1 MRRIGVRVET
11 AAISYRVAD
20 FLKQHPPFDVVEES
34 DLLQLAKQ
42 GRVRF
47 YERHQ
52 YILAQ
57 GSSRVQV
64 LVIQQGTVLL
74 WDERGNEAKLLDVRG
89 PGDLLGVDQLF
100 ETSSHPFAARSVSDV
115 LVYAFPVA
123 DFNALLEKYPAAKEY
138 ALAYSSGRKRY
149 KARQGHDPENVTLGE
164 LAIDKI
170 LPTCRPNTSIRAASE
185 LLIESGSD
193 FLVVR
198 DTNERQLY
206 ALSAREF
213 LQWIARGEVDS
224 EKPVASLQGNSPV
237 RASNETT
244 VADAVLAMAD
254 SNSDVLE
261 INSDRFITARDIRQT
276 FGEDPLELLDTI
288 AHAEDVRSI
297 RQLNIRA
304 RKLALKHLNTEFS
317 AEWLAGF
324 TSRVDISIL
333 RRIMANVA
341 PESVAGCWCLCG
353 SSGRGEHLTNSS
365 PDVVFIGRDPDH
377 AFSCR
382 SALQRVTESFQEC
395 GYLAGE
401 EQPFEPS
408 FYVADVGEWTER
420 FRGWIT
426 DPILKK
432 FYQARPL
439 FDLRPFAGDESLFH
453 AIQASAVSSLNR
465 EFLHVIANDCLS
477 TIPPLT
483 FFKNA
488 VVDEVGE
495 ETAVFRLEEDAL
507 RPVVDVGRVFGLAA
521 GSVFRT
527 STTERFRLASALLPD
542 NASIFE
548 EAVETLR
555 ILLWQ
560 QGRAGI
566 RQGTSGSEISP
577 ALLDP
582 YHRQLLKRGF
592 RSILRLIEFTGDLEW
607 LKLL

>member
-1 MRRIGVRVET
+1 MET

-20 FLKQHPPFDVVEES
+20 FLKQHPPFDVVEEP

-74 WDERGNEAKLLDVRG
+74 WDERGNEGKLLDVRG
-89 PGDLLGVDQLF
+89 PGDLLGVDQLH
-100 ETSSHPFAARSVSDV
+100 ETPSHPFAARSVSDV
-115 LVYAFPVA
+115 LVYAFPVT
-123 DFNALLEKYPAAKEY
+123 DFNALLEKYPSAKEY

-149 KARQGHDPENVTLGE
+149 KIKQGQDPENLTLSE
-164 LAIDKI
+164 LAIEKI

-185 LLIESGSD
+185 VLFHSGSD
-193 FLVVR
+193 VLVVR
-198 DTNERQLY
+198 GAEQRQPYTLR
-206 ALSAREF
+206 AEAF
-213 LQWIARGEVDS
+213 LEWIARGEMDS
-224 EKPVASLQGNSPV
+224 EKPVASLQGNPAV
-237 RASNETT
+237 RASNATT

-254 SNSDVLE
+254 SNSDAIE
-261 INSDRFITARDIRQT
+261 IDSDRFITARDIRQT
-276 FGEDPLELLDTI
+276 FGDDPLELLRTI
-288 AHAEDVRSI
+288 AHAGDVRSI
-297 RQLNIRA
+297 RELNIRA
-304 RKLALKHLNTEFS
+304 RKMALRHLNAESS

-324 TSRVDISIL
+324 TSRVDIGIL
-333 RRIMANVA
+333 RRIVASVA
-341 PESVAGCWCLCG
+341 PESAAGCWCLCG

-365 PDVVFIGRDPDH
+365 LDVVFIGRDQDH
-377 AFSCR
+377 ASSCR
-382 SALQRVTESFQEC
+382 SAFERLTEGFQEC
-395 GYLAGE
+395 GYLAVGE
-401 EQPFEPS
+401 KPFEPS
-408 FYVADVGEWTER
+408 FYVADVAEWNER
-420 FRGWIT
+420 YRDWIT

-439 FDLRPFAGDESLFH
+439 FDLRPFAGDESLFL
-453 AIQASAVSSLNR
+453 AIQTAARRSLNR

-495 ETAVFRLEEDAL
+495 ETAVFKLEDDAL

-527 STTERFRLASALLPD
+527 STIERFQLASALLPD
-542 NASIFE
+542 KASIFE
-548 EAVETLR
+548 EAVDTLR

-566 RQGTSGSEISP
+566 RQGNSGSEISP

-607 LKLL
+607 LKRL